1 MASRETRNMV
11 RKPKTQIGVGGVV
24 ITPLHKRLVAEVLDS
39 GRLTYGPFLKRFEA
53 EFARRHSRRF
63 AVSTNSGTS
72 ALIVAI
78 GALKALDGWK
88 DGDEIIV
95 PALTFIATSN
105 AVLHNGLRP
114 VFADVEPRTFHINP
128 AEIEK
133 RITRR
138 TRAIMP
144 VHLWGVSVE
153 MGPIMRIARK
163 RGLRVIEDSA
173 QALGVSHRGKPVG
186 SQGDIA
192 CYSTYVSHIVTTGE
206 GGMVLTNDPKIA
218 VGIRSMISHGRDS
231 IYLAA
236 DDDRGLSGKRLREV
250 MGRRFQ
256 FVTAGF
262 NFRANEIG
270 GALGIAEFARLR
282 ENLATRQRN
291 ADRLLRG
298 LAPFADYLQLPW
310 WPAHSEHSFMM
321 FPIAVK
327 SRKFTRDELTHHLE
341 SWNVETRPLY
351 PLLTQPVY
359 KKLFGNTAGHYPVA
373 SFAQRNGFFIGCH
386 PELGKRELDYV
397 IAVFREFFQKKGL
410 ATAKQ

>member
-1 MASRETRNMV
+1 ML
-11 RKPKTQIGVGGVV
+11 KKHKKQIGVGGTL

-39 GRLTYGPFLKRFEA
+39 GRLTYGPFLKRFEG
-53 EFARRHSRRF
+53 EFARRHQRRF

-72 ALIVAI
+72 ALIAALA
-78 GALKALDGWK
+78 ALKKIDGWK
-88 DGDEIIV
+88 HGDEVIV

-105 AVLHNGLRP
+105 AVLHNGLWP
-114 VFADVEPRTFHINP
+114 VFADVDPKTFHIDP

-133 RITRR
+133 HITKR

-153 MGPIMRIARK
+153 MRPIKEIAR
-163 RGLRVIEDSA
+163 RHGLRVVEDSA
-173 QALGVSHRGKPVG
+173 QALGVLHRGKPVG

-206 GGMVLTNDPKIA
+206 GGMILTNDPKIA

-236 DDDRGLSGKRLREV
+236 DDDRGLSGARLREV

-262 NFRANEIG
+262 NYRATEIS
-270 GALGIAEFARLR
+270 GALGVAGFQQLEK
-282 ENLATRQRN
+282 NLAARQQN
-291 ADRLLRG
+291 AGRLLKG
-298 LAPFADYLQLPW
+298 LAPFAEYLQLPW
-310 WPAHSEHSFMM
+310 WPPHSEHAFMM

-327 SRKFTRDELTHHLE
+327 SRKFTRDEITHFLE

-359 KKLFGNTAGHYPVA
+359 KRIFGNIARNYPVA
-373 SFAQRNGFFIGCH
+373 TFAQKNGFFIGCH
-386 PELGKRELDYV
+386 PELGKAELDYV
-397 IAVFREFFQKKGL
+397 IAVFKEFFKKQGSSEG
-410 ATAKQ
+410 K

>member
-1 MASRETRNMV
+1 MKLKK
-11 RKPKTQIGVGGVV
+11 RKKQIGVGGTLL
-24 ITPLHKRLVAEVLDS
+24 TPLHKRLVVQVLDS

-53 EFARRHSRRF
+53 EFARRHDRRF

-72 ALIVAI
+72 ALMTALR
-78 GALKALDGWK
+78 ALKEQEGWK
-88 DGDEIIV
+88 NGDEVIV

-114 VFADVEPRTFHINP
+114 VFADVDPRTFHLNP

-133 RITRR
+133 HITKR

-144 VHLWGVSVE
+144 VHLWGVSAE
-153 MGPIMRIARK
+153 MAPIMKIAK
-163 RGLRVIEDSA
+163 RHGLRVVEDSC
-173 QALGVSHRGKPVG
+173 QTLGVNHRGKPVG
-186 SQGDIA
+186 SEGDIA
-192 CYSTYVSHIVTTGE
+192 CFSTYVSHIVTTGE
-206 GGMVLTNDPKIA
+206 GGMLLTNDPKIA
-218 VGIRSMISHGRDS
+218 VRSRSLISHGRDS

-236 DDDRGLSGKRLREV
+236 DDDRGLSGERLREV

-270 GALGIAEFARLR
+270 GALGMAEFSRLS

-291 ADRLLRG
+291 AGHLLKG
-298 LAPFADYLQLPW
+298 LAQFADHLQLPW
-310 WPAHSEHSFMM
+310 WPPHSEHSFMM
-321 FPIAVK
+321 FPLAVK

-359 KKLFGNTAGHYPVA
+359 RKLFGNIAGKYPVA
-373 SFAQRNGFFIGCH
+373 TFAQKNGFFIGCH
-386 PELGKRELDYV
+386 PELGKAETDYV
-397 IAVFREFFQKKGL
+397 VSVFREFFRRKGL
-410 ATAKQ
+410 LPARGAA